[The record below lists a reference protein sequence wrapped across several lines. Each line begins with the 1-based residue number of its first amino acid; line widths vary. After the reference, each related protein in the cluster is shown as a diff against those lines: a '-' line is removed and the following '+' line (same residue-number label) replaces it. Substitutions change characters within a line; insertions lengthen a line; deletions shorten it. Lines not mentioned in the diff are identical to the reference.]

1 MGRQVKAN
9 FGELFKK
16 ILNEFGR
23 IMERIG
29 MRNEERVCLQCI
41 MRFWCGN
48 EVSFLQ
54 TSFSDVSHI
63 ERSTAP
69 PFMHKYCN
77 KIGFCKKKK
86 K

>member
-29 MRNEERVCLQCI
+29 MRNEERVCLQYI

-54 TSFSDVSHI
+54 TSLVTPVPPKEVLHPQH
-63 ERSTAP
+63 TASGTR
-69 PFMHKYCN
+69 MK
-77 KIGFCKKKK
+77 
-86 K
+86 